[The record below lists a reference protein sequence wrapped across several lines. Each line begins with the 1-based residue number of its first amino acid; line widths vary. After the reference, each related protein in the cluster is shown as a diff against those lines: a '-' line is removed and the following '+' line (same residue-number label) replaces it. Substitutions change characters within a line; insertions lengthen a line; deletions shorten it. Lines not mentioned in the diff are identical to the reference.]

1 MEGMQGLKVACVLLF
16 FSFSDEGVKYPCA
29 LVKWFL
35 YVGNSPANHTGMWVV
50 EPDGETPMS
59 IIHLDAVVRASH
71 LLPIFG
77 NESVPRTLAFTDT
90 LNTFTRF
97 YVNKYIDDHALE
109 IAF

>member
-1 MEGMQGLKVACVLLF
+1 
-16 FSFSDEGVKYPCA
+16 
-29 LVKWFL
+29 
-35 YVGNSPANHTGMWVV
+35 MWVV
-50 EPDGETPMS
+50 EPDSETPIS

-77 NESVPRTLAFTDT
+77 NELVPRTLAFTDT

-97 YVNKYIDDHALE
+97 YVNKYIDHHAFE

>member
-1 MEGMQGLKVACVLLF
+1 VCYASFHSPMKVSNIPVLSCSGSCVWVVK
-16 FSFSDEGVKYPCA
+16 SDSDENP
-29 LVKWFL
+29 
-35 YVGNSPANHTGMWVV
+35 T
-50 EPDGETPMS
+50 S
-59 IIHLDAVVRASH
+59 IIHLDAVVRTSH

-97 YVNKYIDDHALE
+97 YVNKYIDHHAFE